1 MPIIAESFAL
11 NAVSKGHTNTYAHS
25 DPDARATNANTR
37 VPYANTYTHTRR
49 NERPWSIWMGSGRTG
64 GGDAG
69 GDGRRAAIE
78 LGQEAGQ

>member
-1 MPIIAESFAL
+1 MRSFY
-11 NAVSKGHTNTYAHS
+11 GHANTYAHS
-25 DPDARATNANTR
+25 DPDARAT
-37 VPYANTYTHTRR
+37 YAYTYARTHR